1 MIDPRTA
8 PLEVLQQ
15 ALGGP
20 QPCVDVR
27 IIPGVFSPNLCRA
40 LAREHEA
47 AETRKSGFMWGPDE
61 IVRPDVKSRNDH
73 YLDADQSEYV
83 ADILRGNGLP
93 APFERHLVARY
104 DAPAGHFAAH
114 RDDVFPGTQH
124 RKWAVSINL
133 NDDFEGG
140 HLDLP
145 ECGATIRAPMGA
157 AVVFAAS
164 TLHSVAPVTAGRR
177 YAYLTFF

>member
-27 IIPGVFSPNLCRA
+27 IIPGVF
-40 LAREHEA
+40 AREFCAQLISEHSSRQARE
-47 AETRKSGFMWGPDE
+47 SGFMWGPDE
-61 IVRPDVKSRNDH
+61 IVRPDVKSRRDV
-73 YLDADQSEYV
+73 YLESALAWWAEKHLRY
-83 ADILRGNGLP
+83 ADIEGH
-93 APFERHLVARY
+93 FERHLVARY
-104 DAPAGHFAAH
+104 DAPTGHFAAH

-145 ECGATIRAPMGA
+145 ECGATIRAPIGA
-157 AVVFAAS
+157 AAVFAAS